1 MTFHNLVVVPIIR
14 TVADLR
20 QRIGNWLSEPV
31 RWAVLGEA
39 FVLAAVALDDLVS
52 SEPNPTYT

>member
-1 MTFHNLVVVPIIR
+1 MTFDNLVVVPIIR